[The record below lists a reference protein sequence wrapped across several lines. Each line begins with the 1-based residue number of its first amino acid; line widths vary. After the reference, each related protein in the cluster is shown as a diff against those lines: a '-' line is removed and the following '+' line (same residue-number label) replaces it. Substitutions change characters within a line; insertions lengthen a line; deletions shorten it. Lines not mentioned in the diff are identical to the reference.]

1 MTEWRPDARCPNCGR
16 SPNVNFSEREVR
28 RARKERQAA
37 RVTSVTCQKC
47 KHKYWIRAAQ
57 IAAATPD
64 PATNGVI
71 PPDFPDRDAIVAAG
85 IQTLSAL
92 MNTSNLEQI
101 KGIGPA
107 RARRIREALDVVES
121 VP

>member
-1 MTEWRPDARCPNCGR
+1 M
-16 SPNVNFSEREVR
+16 NFSEREVR

-47 KHKYWIRAAQ
+47 KQKYWIRAAQ

-64 PATNGVI
+64 VATNGVI
-71 PPDFPDRDAIVAAG
+71 PPEFPEREALVAAG
-85 IQTLSAL
+85 IRTMTAL
-92 MNTSNLEQI
+92 RSTSNIEQI
-101 KGIGPA
+101 KGIGPV
-107 RARRIREALDVVES
+107 RARRIREALDVAGS